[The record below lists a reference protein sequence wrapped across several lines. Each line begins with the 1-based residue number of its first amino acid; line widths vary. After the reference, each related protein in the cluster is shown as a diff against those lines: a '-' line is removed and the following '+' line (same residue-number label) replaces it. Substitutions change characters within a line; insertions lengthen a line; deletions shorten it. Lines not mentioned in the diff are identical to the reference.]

1 VDYTTP
7 RVPVESY
14 VGIDSIAADWDEL
27 ADRIGASVWL
37 RPGWISA
44 WVEAFGG
51 KGDLSILA
59 DQRDGRLAGVLPM
72 LRRRRGF
79 TSPTNW
85 HTPEFGPLVEDAEAR
100 AALAEALFAG
110 RPRSVTVGWVST
122 EGIHDLRAA
131 AGRKHY
137 RVLERS
143 IMRSPYLPLGAG
155 QHPAASSHPPRNS
168 TVRRHRRKLEK
179 AGELRFTVD
188 ASMEHLPEG
197 FRVEASGW
205 KEKEGTA
212 IISQPETHQFYRQ
225 IAKWAVQRDVL
236 RLCFLRLDD
245 RPIAFVLA
253 LEDDDRLYYVKGGF
267 DAEFSRFGP
276 GVIITHAMVEYAT
289 ERGLR
294 SFEFLGGEDP
304 WKLEWTREVR
314 ERLLFQAFSPS
325 PSGLG
330 EWALYAHLRPLVKRF
345 ITRRQ

>member
-1 VDYTTP
+1 
-7 RVPVESY
+7 VPVESY

-27 ADRIGASVWL
+27 ADRVGASVWL
-37 RPGWISA
+37 RPGWILA

-51 KGDLSILA
+51 NADLSILA
-59 DQRDGRLAGVLPM
+59 EQRDGRLAGVLPI

-85 HTPEFGPLVEDAEAR
+85 HTPEFGPLVEDTEAGT
-100 AALAEALFAG
+100 ALAKALLAG
-110 RPRSVTVGWVST
+110 RPRSVTIGWVST
-122 EGIHDLRAA
+122 ESLEVLRAA
-131 AGRKHY
+131 ANRKHY

-143 IMRSPYLPLGAG
+143 LMRSPYLPLGAE
-155 QHPAASSHPPRNS
+155 QRPEASSEPPRNS
-168 TVRRHRRKLEK
+168 TVRRHRHKLEE

-188 ASMEHLPEG
+188 TSVEHLSEG

-212 IISQPETHQFYRQ
+212 IISQPETHRFYRQ
-225 IAKWAVQRDVL
+225 IAEWAFQRDVL

-253 LEDDDRLYYVKGGF
+253 IEDDGRLYYVKGGF
-267 DAEFSRFGP
+267 DVEFRRFGP

-289 ERGLR
+289 ERGLH

-314 ERLLFQAFSPS
+314 ERLLFQAFAPS
-325 PSGLG
+325 PIGLG
-330 EWALYAHLRPLVKRF
+330 EWALHAHVRPLVKRF
-345 ITRRQ
+345 ITRRH